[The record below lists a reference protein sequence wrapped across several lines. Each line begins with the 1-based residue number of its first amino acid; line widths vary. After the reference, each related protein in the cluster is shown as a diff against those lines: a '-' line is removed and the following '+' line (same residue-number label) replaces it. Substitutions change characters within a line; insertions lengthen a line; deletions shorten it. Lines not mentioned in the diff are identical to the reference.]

1 MCWYKTSKSNKG
13 ILSYIYHPFR
23 ELSILPWSKHFV
35 PVGLSASNWSIFTS
49 TFDWSNNCQSKT
61 IFINVRQNTLF
72 VTFKLSIINNQIYF
86 KNIFFTYKYFFKFL
100 EGFSFK
106 LVIKKD
112 VRTICFVWVRV
123 IFSIPY
129 CYVCS

>member
-13 ILSYIYHPFR
+13 ILIYIYQQRR

-35 PVGLSASNWSIFTS
+35 PVGLSASNWSIYKS
-49 TFDWSNNCQSKT
+49 TFDWSNNCQSKSIT
-61 IFINVRQNTLF
+61 INVRQKTLF
-72 VTFKLSIINNQIYF
+72 VVFKLIIINNEICF
-86 KNIFFTYKYFFKFL
+86 KTTFSTCKYLEFL
-100 EGFSFK
+100 RGFLFK

-112 VRTICFVWVRV
+112 TRTICFVWVRV
-123 IFSIPY
+123 FFSIPY